1 MHNKNSKSTFEM
13 HALVFGLGTPFADFA
28 FGIGNT
34 HADYIYNPHPFH
46 FSKKFIPCKKIQDMF
61 ESVYSCKDPNIEGS
75 LLIATGHQ
83 IGESHY
89 IVVLQD
95 QKGNVVDL
103 NVTDL
108 SEEIF

>member
-1 MHNKNSKSTFEM
+1 MHNINSKTTFEM
-13 HALVFGLGTPFADFA
+13 HALGFGWGTPFGDFG
-28 FGIGNT
+28 FGNRNT

-46 FSKKFIPCKKIQDMF
+46 FSKNFIPCKKIQDMF
-61 ESVYSCKDPNIEGS
+61 ESVYSCKDPNKEGS
-75 LLIATGHQ
+75 FLIATGHQ

-95 QKGNVVDL
+95 QKGDVIDL

-108 SEEIF
+108 SEEVF